1 MMIKEIHGGNIYK
14 FDHRV
19 YDFSANLNPLGMP
32 DPVKAALIDN
42 IDSYE
47 SYPDPWNRELTGAL
61 ARHHGVP
68 PELICCGNGAADL
81 IFRAVLALRPK
92 KALIVSP
99 TFSEYQQALET
110 AGCEAEHFLLREETG
125 FRLGSEVLDAIDDR
139 YDMMFLCNP
148 NNPTGLPV
156 EREMILAIAE
166 RCRQA
171 GAVLMLDECFTE
183 FLEEEARYSVLADIG
198 NLPGVIILKA
208 FTKIYAM
215 AGLRLGYCV
224 CGSEAV
230 SEKIAGTL
238 QPWSVS
244 TPAAKAGV
252 AALQLSGFVEK
263 TKVYVAENRT
273 YLENG
278 LRNLGYQV
286 YGGKANYLFFR
297 SEKNLIGPLAERDIM
312 VRSCANYLSL
322 DEHYYRIAVRTR
334 EENQYFLQ
342 SLAAVT
348 ERNEEKK
355 HGEIKG

>member
-1 MMIKEIHGGNIYK
+1 MIKEIHGGNIYK

-32 DPVKAALIDN
+32 DQIKRALMDN

-47 SYPDPWNRELTGAL
+47 SYPDPWNRELTAAL

-68 PELICCGNGAADL
+68 PELICCGNGAADI
-81 IFRAVLALRPK
+81 IFRAVLALRPRE
-92 KALIVSP
+92 ALIVSP

-110 AGCEAEHFLLREETG
+110 AGCRVEHFLLREEKG
-125 FRLGSEVLDAIDDR
+125 FRLGADVLDAIDDR

-148 NNPTGLPV
+148 NNPTGIPV
-156 EREMILAIAE
+156 ERELVLAIAK
-166 RCRQA
+166 RCRQQ
-171 GAVLMLDECFTE
+171 GVILMLDECFTD
-183 FLEEEARYSVLADIG
+183 FLAEEERYSVLADIR
-198 NLPGVIILKA
+198 NLPGVIVLKA

-215 AGLRLGYCV
+215 AGLRLGYCI

-230 SEKIAGTL
+230 CDKIAGTL

-244 TPAAKAGV
+244 TPASKAGV
-252 AALQLSGFVEK
+252 AALGLRGFVEE
-263 TKVYVAENRT
+263 TKAYVAENRAF
-273 YLENG
+273 LANG
-278 LRNLGYQV
+278 LKDLGYRV
-286 YGGKANYLFFR
+286 YDGKANYIFFR
-297 SEKNLIGPLAERDIM
+297 SEKDLAGPLAQRDIM
-312 VRSCANYLSL
+312 VRSCANYITL

-342 SLAAVT
+342 ALAAVT